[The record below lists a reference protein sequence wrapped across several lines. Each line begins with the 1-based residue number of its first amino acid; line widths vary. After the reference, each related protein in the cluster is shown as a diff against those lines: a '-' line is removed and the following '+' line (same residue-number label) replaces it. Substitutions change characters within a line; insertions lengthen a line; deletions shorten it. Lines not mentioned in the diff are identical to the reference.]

1 MMKSKKRLILIGI
14 ILLGIVITNLRTE
27 QWESG
32 INKLLTEKIEVL
44 PIINS
49 NGNFI
54 SYDSF
59 DTLEQ
64 NSELI
69 MIAQATENFE
79 DREHINT
86 FYETPEDKYQTKF
99 LIDGITKTNVHIKKI
114 LKQPEDAHFNEG
126 DLLTVIEPITIFKDI
141 DNVKKIKT
149 ISHYQAIGMEDTI
162 LFLMKN
168 SYGDYGVI
176 NMNNGR
182 YSLTNTDEFQTT
194 KTLSASEERERA
206 EDFKQHQKIKESILK
221 TYRSEITEVQQP
233 F

>member
-1 MMKSKKRLILIGI
+1 MKRKKRLILLCIVLFI
-14 ILLGIVITNLRTE
+14 IVMTNLQQEERE
-27 QWESG
+27 
-32 INKLLTEKIEVL
+32 INKRPTEKIL
-44 PIINS
+44 TFPIINS
-49 NGNFI
+49 IGNFI

-64 NSELI
+64 HSELI
-69 MIAQATENFE
+69 IIAQATKEFE
-79 DREHINT
+79 HREHVNT
-86 FYETPEDKYQTKF
+86 FHETAEDNYQSKM
-99 LIDGITKTNVHIKKI
+99 LIDGITKTKVHIKKI

-126 DLLTVIEPITIFKDI
+126 DLLTVIEPITIFKDV

-182 YSLTNTDEFQTT
+182 YSLTNMDEFQTT

-221 TYRSEITEVQQP
+221 TYRSEITEVQHP
-233 F
+233 L